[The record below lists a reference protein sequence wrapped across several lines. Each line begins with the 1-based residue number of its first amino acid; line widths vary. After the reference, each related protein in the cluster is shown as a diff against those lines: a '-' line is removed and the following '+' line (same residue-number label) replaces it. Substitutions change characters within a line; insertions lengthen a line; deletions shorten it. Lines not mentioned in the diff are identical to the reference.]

1 MPYVFTVFPIVWAPG
16 SPVIV
21 MDTYFLFL
29 LLPRPPLFLFKIE
42 NVDTLGL

>member
-16 SPVIV
+16 SPFTV
-21 MDTYFLFL
+21 MDTYFLLL
-29 LLPRPPLFLFKIE
+29 LLPLPLLFLFKTE